1 MVTGIV
7 WEDSPLVRAVTHGR
21 TLVVDEADKA
31 PLEVVGVLKGLVE
44 DGEML
49 LADGRRLVDPR
60 RHPGGFAEDGQG
72 GDGDE
77 DGDVLRVHPDF
88 CMWVLANRPGFPF
101 LGNNFYREVGDVFAP
116 HVVGNPDPASELALL
131 SAYAPGVVAAGDQ
144 EVLVRLVSAFAELR
158 AMVEAGQL
166 AYPYSTREAVAVARH
181 LERYPRDGAVSALE
195 NVLACDSFDPQTRAA
210 LSGVFQSHGVP
221 LPPDFPTYRGGGGGG
236 DGAGIARASVRL
248 AKEVALGKAERT
260 ENWRPSP
267 PASPAGRR

>member
-49 LADGRRLVDPR
+49 LADGRRIVDPA
-60 RHPGGFAEDGQG
+60 RHPSLGEGGADDLDDGSDDG
-72 GDGDE
+72 GG
-77 DGDVLRVHPDF
+77 VLRVHPNF

-131 SAYAPGVVAAGDQ
+131 SAYAPGVVAAGDR
-144 EVLVRLVSAFAELR
+144 EALVRLVAAFAELR
-158 AMVEAGQL
+158 AMVEDGRL

-181 LERYPRDGAVSALE
+181 LEAYPDDGVVSALE
-195 NVLACDSFDPQTRAA
+195 NVLACDSFDAQTRAV
-210 LSGVFQSHGVP
+210 LSGVFKGHGVP
-221 LPPDFPTYRGGGGGG
+221 LPGDFPTYRDAGGGGL
-236 DGAGIARASVRL
+236 ARASVRL
-248 AKEVALGKAERT
+248 AKEVKVGESKHT
-260 ENWRPSP
+260 ENWRPGP
-267 PASPAGRR
+267 PMAPR